1 MYEWVLDD
9 PENNEL
15 LMSFHEGYELTEPGG
30 SSYYFRMN
38 WGWGNYSGE
47 DDAEYA
53 PHGLWN
59 NPNISGSHPYQYN
72 IEMFYSFTD

>member
-38 WGWGNYSGE
+38 WGWSFKLKVVYHIRHE
-47 DDAEYA
+47 LE
-53 PHGLWN
+53 
-59 NPNISGSHPYQYN
+59 NIFLALLDYLN
-72 IEMFYSFTD
+72 